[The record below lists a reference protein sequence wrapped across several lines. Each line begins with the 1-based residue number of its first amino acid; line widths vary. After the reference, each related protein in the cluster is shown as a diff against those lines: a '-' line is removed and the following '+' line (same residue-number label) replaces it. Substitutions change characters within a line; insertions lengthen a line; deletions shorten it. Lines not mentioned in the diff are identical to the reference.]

1 MTAEELKEAISQ
13 SRRERVDVNIGEV
26 SLRPTAQPGGQYNVQ
41 VETTPKQNA
50 LTDFANALRQ
60 FPQIYGQYA
69 NIQKEAGKKEIDEL
83 SPEELE
89 DRALNGDQDAKETVL
104 NRFKLRGINEAL
116 FNARYETTIFP
127 RLAAQEQE
135 FKDMRPDA
143 VEQFFQDE
151 NGNPIEDETDIIEN
165 LRLKYAS
172 LIPDDV
178 INNPNQKVM
187 YNKLLRQLNGV
198 ATKSYA
204 VLEQKRQKFLDES
217 VFAGVNQNAN
227 TFNLG
232 LPQTADEGNSEIVD
246 AAGVNIVNPNRTM
259 LSETQSQHGSI
270 YVTPDVRT
278 FLNRATEPPTI
289 QGNISVF
296 SPQKPGSKIGKM
308 EGGYKAARPGADGKN
323 IVRTLEDFRKNP
335 DTTVV
340 TVAGNP
346 EYYGRRYVVDSL
358 TYQNAKGEQHTLTNV
373 PVMVHD
379 TGGRFKTTPEGR
391 FDIPADRDLGNKS
404 MAVNHGLL
412 EGMQFIRDKAS
423 ESGAKVKVKKTA
435 KEATQQRIADIGF
448 KQSTMVNGVIDEMNK
463 TYFRGI
469 KRMNQGAQVTQT
481 QLRNSVEENFQE
493 RLLDEIRQGNHVQ
506 VQAFVDAASGIDP
519 DGKKMEP
526 LKFQGEPVSPR
537 MLTTLSRAIEAQE
550 DKLNREGP
558 KRTAKEKAALKN
570 VRIALN
576 KIAKDSPDVSLEE
589 TNEKREQLVLKFQ
602 KEVIDKGY
610 SQDVLDDF
618 RTDVGNFQSM
628 LPLIGAGKNWNGV
641 YMSQAFIDDLDKQL
655 DPGDKIIAGLSGA
668 EELLRVAEVNTDLD
682 LSPLKEDDDLAA
694 LSPTKRTQW
703 SNLTNMMTGT
713 AATSAVNEASREMA
727 KLFQE
732 AGEGEG
738 ERDVNANPL
747 VPDQDEDGNPIEDE
761 EGNPKMI
768 RANELYR
775 KLLRKHMTAALTREV
790 LNTTNLKKAI
800 DDARRIKG
808 PKVTAAEDPLDRQ
821 AAALELQQSEEG
833 RDDFLD
839 SKGEPTRRTR
849 GGIFAD
855 EDKAAYLDRFVKTAI
870 DPESLALMEAQ
881 TKRQKL
887 DSSFSYVAGTVDSSY
902 LLESAER
909 IAKAYKP
916 TTKKNLRARL
926 LNQLKYTGIP
936 MEKHK
941 DGMLIESKGKKA
953 KVSATGRV
961 FGRNI
966 PRVQLDINVNDIY
979 SNPKTAKTHVY
990 NYQAIRDTRDGNYGL
1005 LTELYNIHFK
1015 GKEESYPKKTFFAD
1029 QEALGKQ
1036 LKFNPS
1042 K

>member
-1 MTAEELKEAISQ
+1 MTQEELKEAIEQ

-69 NIQKEAGKKEIDEL
+69 NIQKAAGKKEIDEL

-89 DRALNGDQDAKETVL
+89 DRAINGDQDAKETVL

-178 INNPNQKVM
+178 RNNPNQKVM

-246 AAGVNIVNPNRTM
+246 DAGVNIVNPNKSS
-259 LSETQSQHGSI
+259 LFKQETEQE
-270 YVTPDVRT
+270 
-278 FLNRATEPPTI
+278 TENEPTTVLG
-289 QGNISVF
+289 QISVF
-296 SPQKPGSKIGKM
+296 SPQKPGSKIGGM
-308 EGGYKAARPGADGKN
+308 EGGYEAAKPGADGKN
-323 IVRTLEDFRKNP
+323 IVRTLEDFRKDNKV
-335 DTTVV
+335 VV

-373 PVMVHD
+373 PFMVHD

-412 EGMQFIRDKAS
+412 EGMRFIRDKAS

-435 KEATQQRIADIGF
+435 KEATQQRSADIGF
-448 KQSTMVNGVIDEMNK
+448 KQSTLVNGVINAMND
-463 TYFRGI
+463 TYFRGLEQ
-469 KRMNQGAQVTQT
+469 MNRGSQVTQT
-481 QLRNSVEENFQE
+481 QLRTSVEENYQE
-493 RLLDEIRQGNHVQ
+493 KLLDEIRQGNHVQ
-506 VQAFVDAASGIDP
+506 VQSFVDAASGIDP

-558 KRTAKEKAALKN
+558 ERTAKEKEALKN
-570 VRIALN
+570 IRIALN

-589 TNEKREQLVLKFQ
+589 TNEKREQLVLEFQ

-655 DPGDKIIAGLSGA
+655 DPGNEIIARLSGA

-682 LSPLKEDDDLAA
+682 LSPLKEDDDLAL

-713 AATSAVNEASREMA
+713 AATSAVNEASSEMA

-738 ERDVNANPL
+738 ERDVKANPL

-790 LNTTNLKKAI
+790 LNTTNLKKAL

-855 EDKAAYLDRFVKTAI
+855 EDKADYLDRFVKTAI

-881 TKRQKL
+881 TTRQKI

-916 TTKKNLRARL
+916 TTKKTIRARL

-941 DGMLIESKGKKA
+941 DGMLIEFKGEKA
-953 KVSATGRV
+953 KVSASGRV

-966 PRVQLDINVNDIY
+966 PRVQLDLNINDIY
-979 SNPKTAKTHVY
+979 SQPKTAKTHVY

-1015 GKEESYPKKTFFAD
+1015 GQEESYPKETFFAD
-1029 QEALGKQ
+1029 QEQLGKQ

>member
-1 MTAEELKEAISQ
+1 MTQEELKEAIEQ
-13 SRRERVDVNIGEV
+13 SRRERVDVNIGEI
-26 SLRPTAQPGGQYNVQ
+26 SLRPTAQPGGQYTVTVQ
-41 VETTPKQNA
+41 DSPKQNA

-69 NIQKEAGKKEIDEL
+69 NIQKEAGKKEIDAL

-89 DRALNGDQDAKETVL
+89 DRALNGDQDAKENII

-116 FNARYETTIFP
+116 FNARHETTIFP
-127 RLAAQEQE
+127 RMAAQEQE

-143 VEQFFQDE
+143 VEQYFQDK

-178 INNPNQKVM
+178 KNNPNQKVM

-227 TFNLG
+227 TFNMGRLK
-232 LPQTADEGNSEIVD
+232 PADEGNSEIVD
-246 AAGVNIVNPNRTM
+246 AAGVNLSSRTGTM
-259 LSETQSQHGSI
+259 LPEIQYQDEEEA
-270 YVTPDVRT
+270 VK
-278 FLNRATEPPTI
+278 EPTTI
-289 QGNISVF
+289 LGQISVY

-323 IVRTLEDFRKNP
+323 IVRTLEDFRK
-335 DTTVV
+335 DDKVVV

-346 EYYGRRYVVDSL
+346 EYYGQRYVVDSL

-448 KQSTMVNGVIDEMNK
+448 KQSTLTNDVINAMND

-493 RLLDEIRQGNHVQ
+493 KLLDEIRQGNHVQ

-558 KRTAKEKAALKN
+558 KRTAKEKAALKTYRMN
-570 VRIALN
+570 LN
-576 KIAKDSPDVSLEE
+576 KISVESPDVSLEE
-589 TNEKREQLVLKFQ
+589 TNEKLAQAMLDFQ
-602 KEVIDKGY
+602 KQGLKDGF
-610 SQDVLDDF
+610 SQDVVEDF
-618 RTDVGNFQSM
+618 LQDVGSIKTM
-628 LPLIGAGKNWNGV
+628 LPVLEAGKNWDGV
-641 YMSQAFIDDLDKQL
+641 YESQAFIDDLDKQL
-655 DPGDKIIAGLSGA
+655 DPGDKFITGFSGP
-668 EELLRVAEVNTDLD
+668 EELLRVGKVADVD
-682 LSPLKEDDDLAA
+682 LSEIQLEPDAIAA

-703 SNLTNMMTGT
+703 DNLTNMMTGT
-713 AATSAVNEASREMA
+713 AATSAVGETSREMA
-727 KLFQE
+727 GLFQE
-732 AGEGEG
+732 VG
-738 ERDVNANPL
+738 ERDINANPL
-747 VPDQDEDGNPIEDE
+747 VPDQDEDGNRIEDE
-761 EGNPKMI
+761 DGNPKMI
-768 RANELYR
+768 RARELYPR
-775 KLLRKHMTAALTREV
+775 LLRKHMTDALIREV
-790 LNTTNLKKAI
+790 NDTTKLKAVI
-800 DDARRIKG
+800 DEARRIKG
-808 PKVTAAEDPLDRQ
+808 PKVTAPEDPLDR
-821 AAALELQQSEEG
+821 AAKAQVLEEEEG
-833 RDDFLD
+833 SDDFLN
-839 SKGEPTRRTR
+839 SKGLPTRMTK
-849 GGIFAD
+849 GLIFD
-855 EDKAAYLDRFVKTAI
+855 EKVSEYLDRFVKTAENP
-870 DPESLALMEAQ
+870 DSLALMEAQ
-881 TKRQKL
+881 AGRTSV
-887 DSSFSYVAGTVDSSY
+887 DSALSYVASKVTPAYLSSV
-902 LLESAER
+902 AEEMS
-909 IAKAYKP
+909 KMHKP
-916 TTKKNLRARL
+916 TNKTAKRAQVL
-926 LNQLKYTGIP
+926 AQLKYTGIP
-936 MEKHK
+936 LATH
-941 DGMLIESKGKKA
+941 SKGLLVAFSKVIVAGPYHSRVEKA
-953 KVSATGRV
+953 T
-961 FGRNI
+961 
-966 PRVQLDINVNDIY
+966 LDLNVNDLY
-979 SNPKTAKTHVY
+979 SQPKTAKTHVY

-1005 LTELYNIHFK
+1005 LTTLYNIHFK
-1015 GKEESYPKKTFFAD
+1015 GQEESYPKETFFAD